1 MENKTK
7 KTSKKNDYFKK
18 QVFEDVPEK
27 LIN

>member
-7 KTSKKNDYFKK
+7 KTSKKNDNFKK